1 MVDNLVNF
9 NVYYVHDCQQV
20 LENLDKKGVAN
31 LNRQQPIP

>member
-20 LENLDKKGVAN
+20 LENLDKKVLPTSIRN
-31 LNRQQPIP
+31 NQ